1 MPARNNRQTT
11 LTDVAHAAGASPMTV
26 SRVVTGNGYVSSEL
40 RRKVERVIAR
50 LGYSPNRLA
59 RSLKGA
65 PTKTIGV
72 LLPDLGD
79 PFAADLARGIEEVL
93 LARGYY
99 PFVVSAEG
107 VGRRA
112 AAAITGF
119 VDHRVSGAVLATRSS
134 DLTAAALAELV
145 RKRFPVVAVGPEF
158 DKEEKVDRVCA
169 DYKQGA
175 FEATRHLIESG
186 HRRIAFLGSS
196 LNDAEGQPRLAG
208 YLDALAQ
215 YRIRRESGLI
225 VAPARRSACL
235 SHSDGYECMNRLLNL
250 NNPPDAVF
258 ARSDFAAAG
267 ALLAMRERGI
277 AVPDD
282 MAIVGFDNVPSA
294 AYLSPPLTTVNQF
307 AFEQGRTAAGML
319 LGRIES
325 ERRGEPR
332 EERFTCELVVRE
344 SSCVNAMAA

>member
-79 PFAADLARGIEEVL
+79 PFAAELARGIEEVL

-99 PFVVSAEG
+99 PFVISAEG

-119 VDHRVSGAVLATRSS
+119 VDHRVSGAVLATRSP
-134 DLTAAALAELV
+134 DLTAGALADLV
-145 RKRFPVVAVGPEF
+145 RKRFPIVAVGPEF
-158 DKEEKVDRVCA
+158 DKEKVDRVCA

-175 FEATRHLIESG
+175 VDGTRHLIESG
-186 HRRIAFLGSS
+186 RRRIAFLGSS
-196 LNDAEGQPRLAG
+196 LNEAEHQPRLAG
-208 YLDALAQ
+208 YLEALAE
-215 YRIRRESGLI
+215 YRMRRESGLI
-225 VAPARRSACL
+225 VAPARRAACL
-235 SHSDGYECMNRLLNL
+235 SHGDGYECMNRLLNL

-258 ARSDFAAAG
+258 ARNDFAAAG

-277 AVPDD
+277 SAPDD
-282 MAIVGFDNVPSA
+282 IAIVGFDNVASS

-332 EERFTCELVVRE
+332 EERFNCELVVRE